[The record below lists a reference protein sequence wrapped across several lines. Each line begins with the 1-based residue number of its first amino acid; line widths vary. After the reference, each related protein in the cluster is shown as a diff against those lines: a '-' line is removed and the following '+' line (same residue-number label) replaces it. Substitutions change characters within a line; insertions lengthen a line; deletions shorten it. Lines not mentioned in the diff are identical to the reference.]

1 MALYRKYRPASF
13 AEVIGQSQ
21 VTEPLSV
28 ALDAHRINHA
38 YLFSGP
44 RGCGKT
50 SSARIL
56 ARSLNCV
63 EGPTS
68 TPCGKCDSCRALAP
82 GGPGNLDVTELDAAS
97 HNGVEDMREL
107 RDRGH
112 YAPAESRYRIFIID
126 EAHMISQQGFNA
138 LLKIVEEPPEHLIF
152 IFATTEPEKVIGTI
166 RSRTHNY
173 PFRLLTPP
181 DMKALLQHVV
191 EEENVQVED
200 AVYPLV
206 MQAGGGSPRD
216 TLSLLDQLLAGAKDG
231 QLTYQQAAPL
241 LGVTDL
247 ALIDRVIAALAD
259 DEKGELFRIV
269 NDVIN
274 AGHEPRRFVEDL
286 LDRLR
291 DLLIIQAVPEAFDEG
306 LVSAP
311 QDRVAVL
318 KEQAGW
324 FSPEALTHYAD
335 VVNERLP
342 QMRGATSP
350 QLLLEILCAHL
361 LARPYVA
368 AGNAAGAGI
377 GAGAGAPQPGQAG
390 QAGVDQARVD
400 QVSAGQGAVGQVN
413 RQPSGQ
419 GGPRG
424 AAAALAAVAAMGSS
438 KPQTKSMPSHGPAP
452 KPKPGEQAGEQ
463 TQQTQQAQRASE
475 TALEKPQAS
484 GAGENAG
491 ENKEVPKNKQE
502 STVAAGHVQRT
513 EEFAEAPQADL
524 RQSEQPQQQQ
534 PREEQS
540 QREQP
545 QSEQLSEEQQHE
557 ARPHEEQPHDERI
570 SAEQPSEDAL
580 DIIRSQWTKIRS
592 KVGQTNRVAEVM
604 LTEAKVL
611 GIDGDTVV
619 LGHNT
624 GALAERINSERNN
637 AVIVEAISVAVD
649 QKLQVKC
656 IVGTKTPP
664 ELTAQ
669 RRATPQPQRSAQQ
682 NTHPQHKDQT
692 QPADQPER
700 SQQANNDS
708 VWPEPQ
714 QPQSQRP
721 EKQRSESQRPEE
733 QQPEKQRTNATG
745 NIPGSPKNQ
754 DWREV
759 ANQAKNRAR
768 ERAARSSGETFGD
781 GVPLPPEPA
790 ADEAAPDDLPP
801 AQQPSHHGQ
810 QTRPQ
815 QSMQRRPEPQP
826 ARASASQV
834 SGAPGSTGNGGA
846 VGGSTGNRS
855 MDSDNAAGNN
865 AASNNAAGSS
875 SVKNSSDKTSTA
887 KNSADKDSAENDGAD
902 NNQQNSSITSP
913 GERSPE
919 EIHAAAR
926 KLLETELGARPL

>member
-1 MALYRKYRPASF
+1 M
-13 AEVIGQSQ
+13 
-21 VTEPLSV
+21 

-68 TPCGKCDSCRALAP
+68 MPCGKCDSCRALAP

-274 AGHEPRRFVEDL
+274 AGHEPRRFVQDL

-324 FSPEALTHYAD
+324 FSPEVLTHCAD

-368 AGNAAGAGI
+368 ATGNAAGAGAGT
-377 GAGAGAPQPGQAG
+377 GAGVPQPGQAG
-390 QAGVDQARVD
+390 QAGVDQGG
-400 QVSAGQGAVGQVN
+400 AGQGAVGQAN
-413 RQPSGQ
+413 RQSSGQ

-424 AAAALAAVAAMGSS
+424 AAAALAAVAAMGSA

-452 KPKPGEQAGEQ
+452 KPKPGEQAGGQ
-463 TQQTQQAQRASE
+463 AQQTQRAQQPEHNQQTQKVVQAQQAAE
-475 TALEKPQAS
+475 IAPEKPQAP
-484 GAGENAG
+484 GAGEH
-491 ENKEVPKNKQE
+491 KEVPKNSQE
-502 STVAAGHVQRT
+502 STVAAGNVQRT
-513 EEFAEAPQADL
+513 EKSAEASQADL

-534 PREEQS
+534 PREEQPR
-540 QREQP
+540 REQP
-545 QSEQLSEEQQHE
+545 REEQQHE
-557 ARPHEEQPHDERI
+557 ERPHEEQPHDERI

-611 GIDGDTVV
+611 GIDDDTVV

-637 AVIVEAISVAVD
+637 AVIVEAVSAFVD
-649 QKLQVKC
+649 RIVQVKC

-682 NTHPQHKDQT
+682 KTQPQQKDQT
-692 QPADQPER
+692 QPADQPQR
-700 SQQANNDS
+700 SEQANNDS

-721 EKQRSESQRPEE
+721 EKQ
-733 QQPEKQRTNATG
+733 QPETQSTNATG
-745 NIPGSPKNQ
+745 NIPVSPKNQ

-768 ERAARSSGETFGD
+768 ERAAQSSGETFGD

-790 ADEAAPDDLPP
+790 AEESAPDEPPQTQP
-801 AQQPSHHGQ
+801 AQS
-810 QTRPQ
+810 
-815 QSMQRRPEPQP
+815 
-826 ARASASQV
+826 SASHTQNAH
-834 SGAPGSTGNGGA
+834 GAPGSAETSSAERNNAENSNARNGGDD
-846 VGGSTGNRS
+846 TG
-855 MDSDNAAGNN
+855 
-865 AASNNAAGSS
+865 
-875 SVKNSSDKTSTA
+875 TSTSTNTDTNA
-887 KNSADKDSAENDGAD
+887 N
-902 NNQQNSSITSP
+902 TSP

>member
-1 MALYRKYRPASF
+1 M
-13 AEVIGQSQ
+13 
-21 VTEPLSV
+21 

-318 KEQAGW
+318 QEQAGW

-368 AGNAAGAGI
+368 AACNAAGAGAGPGSGL
-377 GAGAGAPQPGQAG
+377 GAGAGAGQSGQSGRAGQPGQ
-390 QAGVDQARVD
+390 GVAAQD
-400 QVSAGQGAVGQVN
+400 G
-413 RQPSGQ
+413 RQHSGQ

-424 AAAALAAVAAMGSS
+424 AAAALAAVAAMGSA

-452 KPKPGEQAGEQ
+452 KAQPGEHPGEQVAEQ
-463 TQQTQQAQRASE
+463 HKAASASEHNPETPRAEQENVVGAVADAVSAVDSADSASADDAVRAQR
-475 TALEKPQAS
+475 TD
-484 GAGENAG
+484 
-491 ENKEVPKNKQE
+491 E
-502 STVAAGHVQRT
+502 SA
-513 EEFAEAPQADL
+513 
-524 RQSEQPQQQQ
+524 QPD
-534 PREEQS
+534 
-540 QREQP
+540 
-545 QSEQLSEEQQHE
+545 H
-557 ARPHEEQPHDERI
+557 
-570 SAEQPSEDAL
+570 AEQPDHPEEQRAEQQPSKQQSNEQPGDAL
-580 DIIRSQWTKIRS
+580 EIIRSQWTNIRS
-592 KVGQTNRVAEVM
+592 KVGQKNRVAEVM

-611 GIDGDTVV
+611 GIDGETVV

-637 AVIVEAISVAVD
+637 AVIVEAVSAVVD

-656 IVGTKTPP
+656 IVGTKVPP

-669 RRATPQPQRSAQQ
+669 PRTTPQPQKPAQQ
-682 NTHPQHKDQT
+682 KDQSRQT
-692 QPADQPER
+692 SQPQQNDQPPQQDQ
-700 SQQANNDS
+700 SQAETRPRQEAQRTSSDS
-708 VWPEPQ
+708 VWPETSRDVNAGAGSTDTAVRESNEGSGQSHKQ
-714 QPQSQRP
+714 QTEPH
-721 EKQRSESQRPEE
+721 EKPSAS
-733 QQPEKQRTNATG
+733 A
-745 NIPGSPKNQ
+745 KNQ

-768 ERAARSSGETFGD
+768 ERAAQSSGDTFGD

-790 ADEAAPDDLPP
+790 AEESAPDEPPQAQP
-801 AQQPSHHGQ
+801 AQS
-810 QTRPQ
+810 
-815 QSMQRRPEPQP
+815 
-826 ARASASQV
+826 SASHIQNAQNAQNTQNAH
-834 SGAPGSTGNGGA
+834 GAPGSTETSSA
-846 VGGSTGNRS
+846 ETS
-855 MDSDNAAGNN
+855 NAARNN
-865 AASNNAAGSS
+865 AENGNTQSGNAQNNNAQ
-875 SVKNSSDKTSTA
+875 
-887 KNSADKDSAENDGAD
+887 
-902 NNQQNSSITSP
+902 NNNAQNSGDDTGSNASTNTETNANTSP

>member
-1 MALYRKYRPASF
+1 M
-13 AEVIGQSQ
+13 
-21 VTEPLSV
+21 

-68 TPCGKCDSCRALAP
+68 TPCGQCDSCRALAP

-318 KEQAGW
+318 QEQAGW

-368 AGNAAGAGI
+368 SVGTAAGAGI
-377 GAGAGAPQPGQAG
+377 GTGAGVPQSGQAG
-390 QAGVDQARVD
+390 QAGAD
-400 QVSAGQGAVGQVN
+400 QVGAGQGAVGQAN

-452 KPKPGEQAGEQ
+452 KPKPGEHVGGQA
-463 TQQTQQAQRASE
+463 QQTQQAAE
-475 TALEKPQAS
+475 TAPEKPQAPC
-484 GAGENAG
+484 AAEH
-491 ENKEVPKNKQE
+491 KEVPKNRQE
-502 STVAAGHVQRT
+502 STIAAGHVQRT
-513 EEFAEAPQADL
+513 EESAEAPQADL

-534 PREEQS
+534 PREEQPQS
-540 QREQP
+540 EQPQREQP
-545 QSEQLSEEQQHE
+545 REEQQHE
-557 ARPHEEQPHDERI
+557 ERPHEEQPHDERV

-637 AVIVEAISVAVD
+637 AVIVEAVSAVVD

-682 NTHPQHKDQT
+682 NTQPQQKDQP
-692 QPADQPER
+692 QPADQPQR
-700 SQQANNDS
+700 SQQTNNDS
-708 VWPEPQ
+708 VWPELQ

-721 EKQRSESQRPEE
+721 ETQHPEKQRPETQHPEKQRSETQRPEE
-733 QQPEKQRTNATG
+733 QQPDKQSTNATG
-745 NIPGSPKNQ
+745 NMPANPKKQ

-768 ERAARSSGETFGD
+768 ERAAQSSGDTFGD

-790 ADEAAPDDLPP
+790 VDEAAPDEP
-801 AQQPSHHGQ
+801 AQ
-810 QTRPQ
+810 
-815 QSMQRRPEPQP
+815 MQP
-826 ARASASQV
+826 AQSAASQTQNAHGAQNTQNAH
-834 SGAPGSTGNGGA
+834 GAPGSTEISNAESGNAQNGSVQNSNAHNSNVLNGNAHNGGDD
-846 VGGSTGNRS
+846 TG
-855 MDSDNAAGNN
+855 
-865 AASNNAAGSS
+865 
-875 SVKNSSDKTSTA
+875 TST
-887 KNSADKDSAENDGAD
+887 S
-902 NNQQNSSITSP
+902 TSTNTVIDASTST

>member
-1 MALYRKYRPASF
+1 M
-13 AEVIGQSQ
+13 
-21 VTEPLSV
+21 

-68 TPCGKCDSCRALAP
+68 TPCGQCDSCRALAP

-181 DMKALLQHVV
+181 DMKSLLQHVV
-191 EEENVQVED
+191 DEENVQVED

-231 QLTYQQAAPL
+231 ELTYQQAAPL

-247 ALIDRVIAALAD
+247 ALIDRVIGALAN

-361 LARPYVA
+361 LARPYLAA

-424 AAAALAAVAAMGSS
+424 AAAALAAVAAMGSA

-452 KPKPGEQAGEQ
+452 KPKPGEQAAEQ
-463 TQQTQQAQRASE
+463 TQQTQQAQRAAE
-475 TALEKPQAS
+475 TAPEKPQAP
-484 GAGENAG
+484 GAGEYA
-491 ENKEVPKNKQE
+491 EEHKEVPKNKQE

-513 EEFAEAPQADL
+513 EESAEAPQADL
-524 RQSEQPQQQQ
+524 RQSDQ
-534 PREEQS
+534 PR
-540 QREQP
+540 
-545 QSEQLSEEQQHE
+545 EEQQHE

-669 RRATPQPQRSAQQ
+669 RRATPQQQRSAQQ
-682 NTHPQHKDQT
+682 NTQPQHQDQT

-714 QPQSQRP
+714 QPQSQQP

-733 QQPEKQRTNATG
+733 QQPEKQSTNATG
-745 NIPGSPKNQ
+745 NAHANPKNQ

-801 AQQPSHHGQ
+801 AQEPSHHGQ

-834 SGAPGSTGNGGA
+834 SDAPGSIGNGGA

-887 KNSADKDSAENDGAD
+887 KNSADKDNADDSAENDGAD

-926 KLLETELGARPL
+926 KLLETELGARSL

>member
-1 MALYRKYRPASF
+1 M
-13 AEVIGQSQ
+13 
-21 VTEPLSV
+21 

-216 TLSLLDQLLAGAKDG
+216 TLSLLDQLLAGAQDG
-231 QLTYQQAAPL
+231 LLTYQQAAPL

-247 ALIDRVIAALAD
+247 ALIDRVIGALAD

-368 AGNAAGAGI
+368 AAGNAT
-377 GAGAGAPQPGQAG
+377 GAGAGVPQSGQAG
-390 QAGVDQARVD
+390 QSGVDQGGAG
-400 QVSAGQGAVGQVN
+400 QVSAGPSAVGQAN

-452 KPKPGEQAGEQ
+452 KPKPGEQVVE
-463 TQQTQQAQRASE
+463 QAQRTQRAQQAAE
-475 TALEKPQAS
+475 IAPEKPQAP
-484 GAGENAG
+484 GAGEYAG

-502 STVAAGHVQRT
+502 STIAAGHVQRT
-513 EEFAEAPQADL
+513 EESAEAPQADQ

-534 PREEQS
+534 PREEQPQS
-540 QREQP
+540 EQPQREQP
-545 QSEQLSEEQQHE
+545 REEQQHE
-557 ARPHEEQPHDERI
+557 ERPHEEQPHDERV
-570 SAEQPSEDAL
+570 SAEQPSEDVL

-592 KVGQTNRVAEVM
+592 KVGQANRVAEVM

-637 AVIVEAISVAVD
+637 AVIVEAVSAVVD

-682 NTHPQHKDQT
+682 NTQPQQKDQP
-692 QPADQPER
+692 QPADQPQR

-714 QPQSQRP
+714 QPQTQRP
-721 EKQRSESQRPEE
+721 EKQRSESQRPEK
-733 QQPEKQRTNATG
+733 QQPETQSTNATG
-745 NIPGSPKNQ
+745 NMPTNPKKQ

-768 ERAARSSGETFGD
+768 ERAAQSSGDTFGD

-790 ADEAAPDDLPP
+790 AEEPAPDEP
-801 AQQPSHHGQ
+801 AQ
-810 QTRPQ
+810 
-815 QSMQRRPEPQP
+815 MQP
-826 ARASASQV
+826 AQSSASQTQNAHGAQNAQNAH
-834 SGAPGSTGNGGA
+834 GAPGSTETSN
-846 VGGSTGNRS
+846 TE
-855 MDSDNAAGNN
+855 SDNAQNGSVQNSNVLNGNAHN
-865 AASNNAAGSS
+865 GG
-875 SVKNSSDKTSTA
+875 DDTGTST
-887 KNSADKDSAENDGAD
+887 S
-902 NNQQNSSITSP
+902 TSTNTVTDASTST

>member
-1 MALYRKYRPASF
+1 M
-13 AEVIGQSQ
+13 
-21 VTEPLSV
+21 

-181 DMKALLQHVV
+181 DMKSLLQHVV
-191 EEENVQVED
+191 DEENVQVED

-368 AGNAAGAGI
+368 AAGNAAGAGAGT
-377 GAGAGAPQPGQAG
+377 GAGVPQPGQAG
-390 QAGVDQARVD
+390 QSGVDQGG
-400 QVSAGQGAVGQVN
+400 AGQGAVGQAN

-424 AAAALAAVAAMGSS
+424 AAAALAAVAAMGSA

-452 KPKPGEQAGEQ
+452 KPKPGEQA
-463 TQQTQQAQRASE
+463 AE
-475 TALEKPQAS
+475 TAPEKPQ
-484 GAGENAG
+484 
-491 ENKEVPKNKQE
+491 
-502 STVAAGHVQRT
+502 
-513 EEFAEAPQADL
+513 
-524 RQSEQPQQQQ
+524 QP
-534 PREEQS
+534 PR
-540 QREQP
+540 
-545 QSEQLSEEQQHE
+545 EEQQHE
-557 ARPHEEQPHDERI
+557 ERPHEEQPHDERI

-669 RRATPQPQRSAQQ
+669 RRATPQPQRSVQQ
-682 NTHPQHKDQT
+682 NTQPQQKDQT

-733 QQPEKQRTNATG
+733 QQPEKQSTNATG
-745 NIPGSPKNQ
+745 NIPVSPKNQ

-768 ERAARSSGETFGD
+768 ERAAQSSGETFGD

-834 SGAPGSTGNGGA
+834 PGAPGSITGNGGA

-855 MDSDNAAGNN
+855 VDSD
-865 AASNNAAGSS
+865 NAAGSS
-875 SVKNSSDKTSTA
+875 SVKNSADKD
-887 KNSADKDSAENDGAD
+887 SADDSAENDGAA

>member
-1 MALYRKYRPASF
+1 M
-13 AEVIGQSQ
+13 
-21 VTEPLSV
+21 

-68 TPCGKCDSCRALAP
+68 TPCGQCDSCRALAP

-318 KEQAGW
+318 NEQAGW

-368 AGNAAGAGI
+368 AAGNTADAGI

-390 QAGVDQARVD
+390 QSGVDQGG
-400 QVSAGQGAVGQVN
+400 AGQSAVGQAN

-452 KPKPGEQAGEQ
+452 KPKPGEQAGE
-463 TQQTQQAQRASE
+463 
-475 TALEKPQAS
+475 TAPEKPHAP
-484 GAGENAG
+484 GAGEYA
-491 ENKEVPKNKQE
+491 EEHKEVPKNKQE

-513 EEFAEAPQADL
+513 EESAEIPQADL
-524 RQSEQPQQQQ
+524 RQSDQPREEQPQQQQ
-534 PREEQS
+534 PREEQP
-540 QREQP
+540 QR
-545 QSEQLSEEQQHE
+545 EQQHE
-557 ARPHEEQPHDERI
+557 ERPHEEQSHDERI

-637 AVIVEAISVAVD
+637 AVIVEAISVAAD

-682 NTHPQHKDQT
+682 NTQPQHKDQT

-714 QPQSQRP
+714 QPPSQRP

-733 QQPEKQRTNATG
+733 QQPEKQSTNATG
-745 NIPGSPKNQ
+745 NAHANPKNQ

-790 ADEAAPDDLPP
+790 ADETAPDDLSP

-887 KNSADKDSAENDGAD
+887 KNSADKDNADDSAENDGAD

>member
-1 MALYRKYRPASF
+1 M
-13 AEVIGQSQ
+13 
-21 VTEPLSV
+21 

-181 DMKALLQHVV
+181 DMKSLLQHVV
-191 EEENVQVED
+191 DEENVQVED

-361 LARPYVA
+361 LARPYLAA
-368 AGNAAGAGI
+368 AGNAAGAGAGT
-377 GAGAGAPQPGQAG
+377 GAGVPQPGQAG
-390 QAGVDQARVD
+390 QSGVDQVG
-400 QVSAGQGAVGQVN
+400 AGQGAVGQAN

-424 AAAALAAVAAMGSS
+424 AAAALAAVAAMGSA

-452 KPKPGEQAGEQ
+452 KPKPGEQA
-463 TQQTQQAQRASE
+463 AE
-475 TALEKPQAS
+475 TAPEKPQAP
-484 GAGENAG
+484 GAGEYA
-491 ENKEVPKNKQE
+491 EEHKEVPKNKQE

-513 EEFAEAPQADL
+513 EESAEAPQADL

-534 PREEQS
+534 PHEEKP

-545 QSEQLSEEQQHE
+545 REEQPQREQPREEQQHE
-557 ARPHEEQPHDERI
+557 ERPHEEQAHDERI

-669 RRATPQPQRSAQQ
+669 RRATPQPQRSVQQ
-682 NTHPQHKDQT
+682 NTQPQQKDHP

-733 QQPEKQRTNATG
+733 QQPEKQSTNATG
-745 NIPGSPKNQ
+745 NIPVSPKNQ

-768 ERAARSSGETFGD
+768 ERAAQSSGETFGD

-790 ADEAAPDDLPP
+790 AEESAPDEPPQTQP
-801 AQQPSHHGQ
+801 AQS
-810 QTRPQ
+810 
-815 QSMQRRPEPQP
+815 
-826 ARASASQV
+826 SASHTQNAH
-834 SGAPGSTGNGGA
+834 GAPGSAETSSAERNNAENGNAQNNNAQNGNAERNNAENSNARNGGDD
-846 VGGSTGNRS
+846 TG
-855 MDSDNAAGNN
+855 
-865 AASNNAAGSS
+865 
-875 SVKNSSDKTSTA
+875 TSTNTDTNA
-887 KNSADKDSAENDGAD
+887 N
-902 NNQQNSSITSP
+902 TSP

>member
-1 MALYRKYRPASF
+1 M
-13 AEVIGQSQ
+13 
-21 VTEPLSV
+21 

-231 QLTYQQAAPL
+231 LLTYQQAAPL

-274 AGHEPRRFVEDL
+274 AGHEPRRFVQDL

-368 AGNAAGAGI
+368 AAGNAAGAGAGT
-377 GAGAGAPQPGQAG
+377 GAGVPQPGQAG
-390 QAGVDQARVD
+390 VD
-400 QVSAGQGAVGQVN
+400 QVGAGQGAVGQAN

-452 KPKPGEQAGEQ
+452 KPKPGEQAGGQ
-463 TQQTQQAQRASE
+463 AQQTQRAQQPEHNQQTQNIVQAQQAAE
-475 TALEKPQAS
+475 IAPEKPQAP
-484 GAGENAG
+484 GAGEH
-491 ENKEVPKNKQE
+491 KEVPKNSQE
-502 STVAAGHVQRT
+502 STVAAGNVQRT
-513 EEFAEAPQADL
+513 EKSAEASQADL

-534 PREEQS
+534 PREEQPR
-540 QREQP
+540 REQP
-545 QSEQLSEEQQHE
+545 REEQQHE
-557 ARPHEEQPHDERI
+557 ERPHEEQPHDERI

-637 AVIVEAISVAVD
+637 AVIVEAVSAFVD
-649 QKLQVKC
+649 RKVQVKC

-669 RRATPQPQRSAQQ
+669 RRATPQPQRSVQQ
-682 NTHPQHKDQT
+682 NTQPQQKDQT

-733 QQPEKQRTNATG
+733 QQPEKQSTNATG
-745 NIPGSPKNQ
+745 NIPVSPKNQ

-768 ERAARSSGETFGD
+768 ERAAQSSGETFGD

-790 ADEAAPDDLPP
+790 ADEAAPDEPPQTQP
-801 AQQPSHHGQ
+801 AQS
-810 QTRPQ
+810 
-815 QSMQRRPEPQP
+815 
-826 ARASASQV
+826 SASHTQNAH
-834 SGAPGSTGNGGA
+834 GAPGSAETSSAERNNAENGNAQNNNAQNNNAQNGNAERNNAENSNARNGGDD
-846 VGGSTGNRS
+846 TG
-855 MDSDNAAGNN
+855 
-865 AASNNAAGSS
+865 
-875 SVKNSSDKTSTA
+875 TSTSTNTDTNA
-887 KNSADKDSAENDGAD
+887 N
-902 NNQQNSSITSP
+902 TSP

>member
-231 QLTYQQAAPL
+231 LLTYQQAAPL

-247 ALIDRVIAALAD
+247 ALIDRVIAALAA

-291 DLLIIQAVPEAFDEG
+291 DLLIIQAVPEAFTEG

-368 AGNAAGAGI
+368 AAGNAAGAGAGPGI
-377 GAGAGAPQPGQAG
+377 GVGAGAGAGQSG
-390 QAGVDQARVD
+390 QSGR
-400 QVSAGQGAVGQVN
+400 AGQGAAAQESGQHS
-413 RQPSGQ
+413 RQ

-424 AAAALAAVAAMGSS
+424 AAAALAAVAAMGSA

-452 KPKPGEQAGEQ
+452 KAQPGEHPGEQVAEQ
-463 TQQTQQAQRASE
+463 HKAASASEHNPETSTPEHKNEVGVVVDAETKPEAASTSETVKTSEAVRTSDAVSAADSADSASANDAARAQR
-475 TALEKPQAS
+475 TD
-484 GAGENAG
+484 
-491 ENKEVPKNKQE
+491 E
-502 STVAAGHVQRT
+502 SAQSDHA
-513 EEFAEAPQADL
+513 EEPND
-524 RQSEQPQQQQ
+524 P
-534 PREEQS
+534 
-540 QREQP
+540 
-545 QSEQLSEEQQHE
+545 EQQ
-557 ARPHEEQPHDERI
+557 R
-570 SAEQPSEDAL
+570 AEQPSEQQPNEQPGDAL
-580 DIIRSQWTKIRS
+580 EIIRSQWTNIRS
-592 KVGQTNRVAEVM
+592 KVGQKNRVAEVM

-611 GIDGDTVV
+611 GIDGETVV

-637 AVIVEAISVAVD
+637 AVIVEAVSAVVD

-656 IVGTKTPP
+656 IVGTKVPP

-669 RRATPQPQRSAQQ
+669 SRMTPQPQKPAQQ
-682 NTHPQHKDQT
+682 NNQSRQNSQPQQNNQPPQQDQSQAAT
-692 QPADQPER
+692 RPQQEAQHTR
-700 SQQANNDS
+700 SDS
-708 VWPEPQ
+708 VWPETSRDVNTGVGSTDTTVHESNEGSGQSHRQ
-714 QPQSQRP
+714 QPEPQRAQSV
-721 EKQRSESQRPEE
+721 RSESKPSK
-733 QQPEKQRTNATG
+733 PHEKPLA
-745 NIPGSPKNQ
+745 SPKNQ

-768 ERAARSSGETFGD
+768 ERAAQSSRDTFGD

-790 ADEAAPDDLPP
+790 AEESAPDEPPQTQP
-801 AQQPSHHGQ
+801 AQS
-810 QTRPQ
+810 
-815 QSMQRRPEPQP
+815 
-826 ARASASQV
+826 SASHTQNAQNAHGAHGAH
-834 SGAPGSTGNGGA
+834 GAPGSAETSSAERNNAENSNARNGGDD
-846 VGGSTGNRS
+846 TG
-855 MDSDNAAGNN
+855 
-865 AASNNAAGSS
+865 
-875 SVKNSSDKTSTA
+875 TSTSTNTDTNA
-887 KNSADKDSAENDGAD
+887 N
-902 NNQQNSSITSP
+902 TSP

>member
-1 MALYRKYRPASF
+1 M
-13 AEVIGQSQ
+13 
-21 VTEPLSV
+21 

-368 AGNAAGAGI
+368 AAGNAAGAGAGT
-377 GAGAGAPQPGQAG
+377 GAGVPQPGQAG
-390 QAGVDQARVD
+390 QSGVDQVG
-400 QVSAGQGAVGQVN
+400 AGQGAVGQAN

-424 AAAALAAVAAMGSS
+424 AAAALAAVAAMGSA

-452 KPKPGEQAGEQ
+452 KPKPGEQAAEI
-463 TQQTQQAQRASE
+463 AP
-475 TALEKPQAS
+475 EKPQAP
-484 GAGENAG
+484 GAWEYA
-491 ENKEVPKNKQE
+491 EEHKEVPKNKQE

-513 EEFAEAPQADL
+513 EESAEAPQADL
-524 RQSEQPQQQQ
+524 RQSDQPQQQQ
-534 PREEQS
+534 P

-545 QSEQLSEEQQHE
+545 QREQPRREQPREEQQHE
-557 ARPHEEQPHDERI
+557 ERPHEEQPHDERI

-669 RRATPQPQRSAQQ
+669 RRATPQPQRSVQQ
-682 NTHPQHKDQT
+682 NTQPQQKDQT

-733 QQPEKQRTNATG
+733 QQPEKQSTNATG
-745 NIPGSPKNQ
+745 NIPVSPKNQ

-768 ERAARSSGETFGD
+768 ERAAQSSGETFGD

-834 SGAPGSTGNGGA
+834 PGAPGSTTGNGGA

-855 MDSDNAAGNN
+855 VDSD
-865 AASNNAAGSS
+865 NAAGSS
-875 SVKNSSDKTSTA
+875 SVKNSTD
-887 KNSADKDSAENDGAD
+887 KNSADKDSADDRAENDGAD

>member
-1 MALYRKYRPASF
+1 M
-13 AEVIGQSQ
+13 
-21 VTEPLSV
+21 

-274 AGHEPRRFVEDL
+274 AGHEPRRFVQDL

-318 KEQAGW
+318 QEQAGW

-368 AGNAAGAGI
+368 AAGNAAGAGAGT
-377 GAGAGAPQPGQAG
+377 GAGVPQPGQAG
-390 QAGVDQARVD
+390 QSGVDQGAVG
-400 QVSAGQGAVGQVN
+400 QVSAGQGAVGQAN

-424 AAAALAAVAAMGSS
+424 AAAALAAVAAMGSA

-452 KPKPGEQAGEQ
+452 KPKPGEQA
-463 TQQTQQAQRASE
+463 AE
-475 TALEKPQAS
+475 TAPEKPQAP
-484 GAGENAG
+484 GAWEYAEEHTG

-502 STVAAGHVQRT
+502 STVAAGYVQRT
-513 EEFAEAPQADL
+513 EESAEAPQADL
-524 RQSEQPQQQQ
+524 RQSDQPQQQQ
-534 PREEQS
+534 P

-545 QSEQLSEEQQHE
+545 REEQQHE
-557 ARPHEEQPHDERI
+557 ERPHEEQARDERI

-637 AVIVEAISVAVD
+637 AVIVEAVSAFVERKV
-649 QKLQVKC
+649 QVKC

-682 NTHPQHKDQT
+682 KTQPQQKDQT
-692 QPADQPER
+692 QPADQPQR

-714 QPQSQRP
+714 QPQSQ
-721 EKQRSESQRPEE
+721 
-733 QQPEKQRTNATG
+733 QPEKQQPGKQEPEKQSTNATG
-745 NIPGSPKNQ
+745 NVPANPKNQ

-768 ERAARSSGETFGD
+768 ERAAQSSGDTFGD

-801 AQQPSHHGQ
+801 AQQPPHHGQ

-815 QSMQRRPEPQP
+815 QSMQRRPEPQS

-834 SGAPGSTGNGGA
+834 PGAPGSTDNGGA
-846 VGGSTGNRS
+846 VGG
-855 MDSDNAAGNN
+855 
-865 AASNNAAGSS
+865 
-875 SVKNSSDKTSTA
+875 STA
-887 KNSADKDSAENDGAD
+887 KNSADKDSAENDGAA
-902 NNQQNSSITSP
+902 NNQQNSSIASP
-913 GERSPE
+913 AESSPE